1 MYDQVFQYSDE
12 YDNEFNNHFRIPEFL
27 VDLPGAQIAND
38 EIYDDYVEIFLD
50 AQYAMDNS
58 MYFPCYFLDYEAYLN
73 DDIVSVVIKSSYD
86 GGNHYYSVYN
96 LDLSSGDLRDIHGFA
111 KKFGVSYLT
120 LRDRLVAAMEDD
132 YNEHWYYP
140 EQLDDADEQK
150 ENTFTAENID
160 SSLLFLGENGQLMAV
175 YTAYMSVG
183 ASYHHTVIAVP

>member
-1 MYDQVFQYSDE
+1 
-12 YDNEFNNHFRIPEFL
+12 
-27 VDLPGAQIAND
+27 
-38 EIYDDYVEIFLD
+38 
-50 AQYAMDNS
+50 
-58 MYFPCYFLDYEAYLN
+58 
-73 DDIVSVVIKSSYD
+73 
-86 GGNHYYSVYN
+86 
-96 LDLSSGDLRDIHGFA
+96 
-111 KKFGVSYLT
+111 
-120 LRDRLVAAMEDD
+120 MEDD